1 MKYRATE
8 RGWVMRLLA
17 RLTPAQR
24 ARYEAEMAKRPGDYR
39 TGKKYDRLKVFDPRP
54 VPDLGMRAT
63 ARKAMLSAFLATAG
77 EGK

>member
-1 MKYRATE
+1 MKYKATE

-39 TGKKYDRLKVFDPRP
+39 TGKKYDRLKAEVAEHILYEDRVGT
-54 VPDLGMRAT
+54 VPA
-63 ARKAMLSAFLATAG
+63 
-77 EGK
+77 EGR